1 MGETENNLLKIY
13 MGKIISYG
21 GEYYEKLSRRKKQ
34 KNRIGVAVGGQVG
47 PSEQVTRS
55 CIDLAGKASQAD

>member
-34 KNRIGVAVGGQVG
+34 RRIGSVLLWVDRWV
-47 PSEQVTRS
+47 PLSR
-55 CIDLAGKASQAD
+55 